1 MFRPGRSVM
10 QSINANEIIDH
21 ARLKAIHWRVIL
33 LSALIIIFDGYDLVI
48 YGVALPKL
56 MKEWQIDTITAGFL
70 GSVAL
75 FGMMFG
81 AIIFGSL
88 SDKLESYGF
97 SRKKLIAL
105 CIFLFSGFTLL
116 CGYATNPQ
124 SFGIFRFLAG
134 LGLGGVMPN
143 VIALMTEYAPKKLRA
158 TLVSLMFSGYAV
170 GGMCSAL
177 LGMWLV
183 PQFGWKI
190 MFIIGGLPLLLLPV
204 IWYLLPESIDY
215 LVRRKKTEQAFQIL
229 KQIDSSITY
238 NNQTQ
243 ISLHH
248 ENQAV
253 SKSPVKDLFAEN
265 RGLVTLL
272 FWTSVFMA
280 LILVYALG
288 NWLPKLMVEAG
299 YDLSTSLVFLFALNI
314 GGMLGAIFGGYL
326 ADRFNLAKV
335 LCTLFA
341 SGAIALFL
349 LSYSLPTFVLYI
361 CIAVAGAAS
370 IGGQIL
376 LLAYMS
382 QFYSSNIRATGLGMA
397 LGVGR
402 LGAILGPILCGW
414 LLSLSLPLTYNF
426 IALAIPCMIAVI
438 SVSMIHYRL
447 KQKKLKPVV
456 VQA

>member
-1 MFRPGRSVM
+1 MPN
-10 QSINANEIIDH
+10 INANEIIDH
-21 ARLKAIHWRVIL
+21 ARLKPIHWRVIL

-56 MKEWQIDTITAGFL
+56 MQEWQIDTITAGFL

-97 SRKKLIAL
+97 SRKKLIVL
-105 CIFLFSGFTLL
+105 CIIFFSGFTLS
-116 CGYATNPQ
+116 CSYATNPQ

-177 LGMWLV
+177 LGIWLV

-190 MFIIGGLPLLLLPV
+190 MFMMGGLPLLLLPL

-215 LVRRKKTEQAFQIL
+215 LVRRKNTEEAFKIL
-229 KQIDSSITY
+229 KQIDNSLTY
-238 NNQTQ
+238 NNQMQ
-243 ISLHH
+243 ISLHN

-265 RGLVTLL
+265 RGSVTLL

-349 LSYSLPTFVLYI
+349 LSYSLPTFILYM

-382 QFYSSNIRATGLGMA
+382 QYYSSNIRATGLGMA

-414 LLSLSLPLTYNF
+414 LLSLSLPLTY
-426 IALAIPCMIAVI
+426 
-438 SVSMIHYRL
+438 
-447 KQKKLKPVV
+447 
-456 VQA
+456 

>member
-1 MFRPGRSVM
+1 MPN
-10 QSINANEIIDH
+10 INANEIIDP
-21 ARLKAIHWRVIL
+21 ARLKPIHWRVSL

-56 MKEWQIDTITAGFL
+56 MQEWQIDTITAGFL

-97 SRKKLIAL
+97 SRKKLIVL
-105 CIFLFSGFTLL
+105 CIIFFSGFTLS
-116 CGYATNPQ
+116 CSYATNPQ

-177 LGMWLV
+177 LGIWLV

-190 MFIIGGLPLLLLPV
+190 MFMMGGLPLLLLPL

-215 LVRRKKTEQAFQIL
+215 LVRRKNTEEAFKIL
-229 KQIDSSITY
+229 KQIDNSLTY
-238 NNQTQ
+238 NNQMQ
-243 ISLHH
+243 ISLHN

-265 RGLVTLL
+265 RGSVTLL

-349 LSYSLPTFVLYI
+349 LSYSLPTFILYM

-382 QFYSSNIRATGLGMA
+382 QYYSSNIRATGLGMA

-438 SVSMIHYRL
+438 SVSMINYYL
-447 KQKKLKPVV
+447 KQKKSQAEI
-456 VQA
+456 VQAQ

>member
-1 MFRPGRSVM
+1 M

>member
-1 MFRPGRSVM
+1 M
-10 QSINANEIIDH
+10 QNINANEVIDH
-21 ARLKAIHWRVIL
+21 AQLKPIHWRVIL

-56 MKEWQIDTITAGFL
+56 MAEWQIDTITAGFL
-70 GSVAL
+70 GSIAL

-97 SRKKLIAL
+97 SRKKLIIL
-105 CIFLFSGFTLL
+105 CICLFSSFTLL
-116 CGYATNPQ
+116 CGYASNPQ
-124 SFGIFRFLAG
+124 SFGVFRFIAG

-143 VIALMTEYAPKKLRA
+143 VIALMTEYAPKRLRA

-177 LGMWLV
+177 LGIWLV

-190 MFIIGGLPLLLLPV
+190 MFILGGLPLLLLPM
-204 IWYLLPESIDY
+204 IWILLPESIDY
-215 LVRRKKTEQAFQIL
+215 LVRRNKTDQAIKIL
-229 KQIDSSITY
+229 KKIDSTVTY
-238 NNQTQ
+238 TAETK
-243 ISLHH
+243 IGLHH
-248 ENQAV
+248 DNQSS
-253 SKSPVKDLFAEN
+253 SKTPVKDLFAEN
-265 RGLVTLL
+265 RGSITLL
-272 FWTSVFMA
+272 FWASVFMA
-280 LILVYALG
+280 LVLVYALG

-299 YDLSTSLVFLFALNI
+299 YDLSTSLVFLLALNI
-314 GGMLGAIFGGYL
+314 GGMLGAIGGGYL

-335 LCTLFA
+335 LCSLFF

-349 LSYSLPTFVLYI
+349 LSYSLPTFILYI
-361 CIAVAGAAS
+361 CIAIAGAAS

-414 LLSLSLPLTYNF
+414 LLSLSLPINYNF

-438 SVSMIHYRL
+438 SVSMIYFRL
-447 KQKKLKPVV
+447 KKTRLESSV

>member
-1 MFRPGRSVM
+1 M
-10 QSINANEIIDH
+10 QNINANEVIDH
-21 ARLKAIHWRVIL
+21 APLKAIHWRVIL

-56 MKEWQIDTITAGFL
+56 IVEWQIDTITAGFL
-70 GSVAL
+70 GSIAL

-97 SRKKLIAL
+97 SRKKLIIL
-105 CIFLFSGFTLL
+105 CICLFSSFTLL
-116 CGYATNPQ
+116 CGYASNPQ
-124 SFGIFRFLAG
+124 SFGIFRFIAG

-183 PQFGWKI
+183 PQYGWKI
-190 MFIIGGLPLLLLPV
+190 MFVLGGLPLLLIPM
-204 IWYLLPESIDY
+204 IWLLLPESIDY
-215 LVRRKKTEQAFQIL
+215 LVRRKKNEKAFQVL
-229 KQIDSSITY
+229 RQIDSSLTY
-238 NNQTQ
+238 NAQTQ

-248 ENQAV
+248 ENQTT
-253 SKSPVKDLFAEN
+253 SKTPVKDLFSEN
-265 RGLVTLL
+265 RGPITLL
-272 FWTSVFMA
+272 FWGSVFMA
-280 LILVYALG
+280 LVLVYALG

-299 YDLSTSLVFLFALNI
+299 YDLSTSLVFLLALNI
-314 GGMLGAIFGGYL
+314 GGMLGAIGGGYL

-335 LCTLFA
+335 LCTLFL

-361 CIAVAGAAS
+361 CIAIAGAAS

-414 LLSLSLPLTYNF
+414 LLSLSLPINYNF
-426 IALAIPCMIAVI
+426 IALSIPCIIAVL
-438 SVSMIHYRL
+438 SVSMIYYRL
-447 KQKKLKPVV
+447 KKKSIKAEI

>member
-1 MFRPGRSVM
+1 M

-265 RGLVTLL
+265 RGPVTLL

-426 IALAIPCMIAVI
+426 IAMAIPCMIAVI

>member
-1 MFRPGRSVM
+1 M
-10 QSINANEIIDH
+10 QNINANEVIDH
-21 ARLKAIHWRVIL
+21 APLKAIHWRVIL

-56 MKEWQIDTITAGFL
+56 MVEWQIDTITAGFL
-70 GSVAL
+70 GSIAL

-97 SRKKLIAL
+97 SRKKLIIL
-105 CIFLFSGFTLL
+105 CICLFSSFTLL
-116 CGYATNPQ
+116 CGYASNPQ
-124 SFGIFRFLAG
+124 SFGIFRFIAG

-183 PQFGWKI
+183 PQYGWKI
-190 MFIIGGLPLLLLPV
+190 MFVLGGLPLLLIPM
-204 IWYLLPESIDY
+204 IWLLLPESIDY
-215 LVRRKKTEQAFQIL
+215 LVRRKKNEKAFQVL
-229 KQIDSSITY
+229 RQIDSSLTY
-238 NNQTQ
+238 NAQTQ

-248 ENQAV
+248 ENQTT
-253 SKSPVKDLFAEN
+253 SKTPVKDLFSEN
-265 RGLVTLL
+265 RGPITLL
-272 FWTSVFMA
+272 FWGSVFMA
-280 LILVYALG
+280 LVLVYALG

-299 YDLSTSLVFLFALNI
+299 YDLSTSLVFLLALNI
-314 GGMLGAIFGGYL
+314 GGMLGAIGGGYL

-335 LCTLFA
+335 LCTLFL

-361 CIAVAGAAS
+361 CIAIAGAAS

-414 LLSLSLPLTYNF
+414 LLSLSLPINYNF
-426 IALAIPCMIAVI
+426 IALSIPCIIAVL
-438 SVSMIHYRL
+438 SVSMIYYRL
-447 KQKKLKPVV
+447 KKKSIKAEI

>member
-1 MFRPGRSVM
+1 M
-10 QSINANEIIDH
+10 QNINANEVIDN
-21 ARLKAIHWRVIL
+21 AQLKAIHWRVIL

-56 MKEWQIDTITAGFL
+56 MVEWQIDAITAGFL
-70 GSVAL
+70 GSIAL

-97 SRKKLIAL
+97 SRKKLIIL
-105 CIFLFSGFTLL
+105 CICLFSSFTFL
-116 CGYATNPQ
+116 CGYASNPQ
-124 SFGIFRFLAG
+124 NFGIFRFLAG

-170 GGMCSAL
+170 GGMFSAL

-190 MFIIGGLPLLLLPV
+190 MFLLGGVPLLLVPM
-204 IWYLLPESIDY
+204 IWLLLPESIDY
-215 LVRRKKTEQAFQIL
+215 LVRRRKTSKAFQIL
-229 KQIDSSITY
+229 KQIESSLTY
-238 NNQTQ
+238 NVQTQ

-248 ENQAV
+248 ENQAT
-253 SKSPVKDLFAEN
+253 SKTPVKDLFAEG
-265 RGLVTLL
+265 RGSITLL
-272 FWTSVFMA
+272 FWGSVFMA
-280 LILVYALG
+280 LVLVYALG

-299 YDLSTSLVFLFALNI
+299 YDLSTSLVFLLALNI
-314 GGMLGAIFGGYL
+314 GGMLGAIGGGYL

-335 LCTLFA
+335 LYSLFF
-341 SGAIALFL
+341 SGAVALFL

-361 CIAVAGAAS
+361 CIGVAGAAS

-414 LLSLSLPLTYNF
+414 LLSLSLPINYNF
-426 IALAIPCMIAVI
+426 IALAIPCIFAVV
-438 SVSMIHYRL
+438 SVFTIHY
-447 KQKKLKPVV
+447 KLKKKSLKAEII
-456 VQA
+456 QA

>member
-1 MFRPGRSVM
+1 M

-21 ARLKAIHWRVIL
+21 AQLKGIHWRVIL

-56 MKEWQIDTITAGFL
+56 MLEWQIDSITAGFL

-97 SRKKLIAL
+97 SRKKLIIL
-105 CIFLFSGFTLL
+105 CICLFSSFTLL

-124 SFGIFRFLAG
+124 SFGIFRFIAG

-143 VIALMTEYAPKKLRA
+143 VIALMTEYAPKKLRS

-190 MFIIGGLPLLLLPV
+190 MFILGGLPLLLIPM
-204 IWYLLPESIDY
+204 IWMLLPESIDY
-215 LVRRKKTEQAFQIL
+215 LVRRNKTEQAIRIL
-229 KQIDSSITY
+229 KKIDSSIIYTEQTKICLHQD
-238 NNQTQ
+238 NQST
-243 ISLHH
+243 S
-248 ENQAV
+248 
-253 SKSPVKDLFAEN
+253 STPVKDLFAEN
-265 RGLVTLL
+265 RGVITLL
-272 FWTSVFMA
+272 FWGSVFMA
-280 LILVYALG
+280 LVLVYALG

-299 YDLSTSLVFLFALNI
+299 YDLSTSLVFLLALNL
-314 GGMLGAIFGGYL
+314 GGMLGAICGGFL

-335 LCTLFA
+335 LCSLFL
-341 SGAIALFL
+341 SGAVALFL
-349 LSYSLPTFVLYI
+349 LSYNLPMIVLYM
-361 CIAVAGAAS
+361 CIAIAGAAS

-414 LLSLSLPLTYNF
+414 LLSLSLPINYNF
-426 IALAIPCMIAVI
+426 IALAIPCIIAVI
-438 SVSMIHYRL
+438 SVSTIHFRL
-447 KQKKLKPVV
+447 KRTKLEAEA
-456 VQA
+456 VQV

>member
-1 MFRPGRSVM
+1 M
-10 QSINANEIIDH
+10 QNINANEVIDH
-21 ARLKAIHWRVIL
+21 AQLKPIHWRVIL

-56 MKEWQIDTITAGFL
+56 MAEWQIDTITAGFL
-70 GSVAL
+70 GSIAL

-97 SRKKLIAL
+97 SRKKLIIL
-105 CIFLFSGFTLL
+105 CICLFSSFTLL
-116 CGYATNPQ
+116 CGYASNPQ
-124 SFGIFRFLAG
+124 SFGIFRFIAG

-143 VIALMTEYAPKKLRA
+143 VIALMTEYAPKRLRA
-158 TLVSLMFSGYAV
+158 TLVSLMFSGYAI

-177 LGMWLV
+177 LGIWLV

-190 MFIIGGLPLLLLPV
+190 MFILGGLPLLLLPM
-204 IWYLLPESIDY
+204 IWILLPESIDY
-215 LVRRKKTEQAFQIL
+215 LVRRNKTDQAIKIL
-229 KQIDSSITY
+229 KQIDSTVTY
-238 NNQTQ
+238 TAETK

-248 ENQAV
+248 DNQSS
-253 SKSPVKDLFAEN
+253 SKTPVKDLFAEN
-265 RGLVTLL
+265 RGSITLL
-272 FWTSVFMA
+272 FWASVFMA
-280 LILVYALG
+280 LVLVYALG

-299 YDLSTSLVFLFALNI
+299 YDLSTSLVFLLALNI
-314 GGMLGAIFGGYL
+314 GGMLGAIVGGYL

-335 LCTLFA
+335 LCSLFF

-349 LSYSLPTFVLYI
+349 LSYSLPTFILYI
-361 CIAVAGAAS
+361 CIAIAGAAS

-397 LGVGR
+397 LGIGR

-414 LLSLSLPLTYNF
+414 LLSLSLPINYNF

-438 SVSMIHYRL
+438 SVSMIYFRL
-447 KQKKLKPVV
+447 KKTRLESSV
-456 VQA
+456 VQV

>member
-1 MFRPGRSVM
+1 M
-10 QSINANEIIDH
+10 QSINANEIIDQ

-243 ISLHH
+243 IILHH

-265 RGLVTLL
+265 RGPVTLL

-447 KQKKLKPVV
+447 KQKKLKAVV

>member
-1 MFRPGRSVM
+1 M
-10 QSINANEIIDH
+10 QSVNANEIIDH
-21 ARLKAIHWRVIL
+21 AQLKSIHWRVIL

-56 MKEWQIDTITAGFL
+56 MAEWQIDTITAGFL
-70 GSVAL
+70 GSIAL

-97 SRKKLIAL
+97 SRKKLIIL
-105 CIFLFSGFTLL
+105 CICLFSSFTLL
-116 CGYATNPQ
+116 CGYASDPQ
-124 SFGIFRFLAG
+124 SFGIFRFIAG

-170 GGMCSAL
+170 GGICSAL
-177 LGMWLV
+177 LGIWLV

-190 MFIIGGLPLLLLPV
+190 MFILGGLPLLLVPM
-204 IWYLLPESIDY
+204 IWLLLPESIDY
-215 LVRRKKTEQAFQIL
+215 LVRRNKNEQAIKIL
-229 KQIDSSITY
+229 RQIDSTVTY
-238 NNQTQ
+238 TAQTK

-248 ENQAV
+248 DNQAS
-253 SKSPVKDLFAEN
+253 SKTPVKDLFAEN
-265 RGLVTLL
+265 RGQITLL
-272 FWTSVFMA
+272 FWGSVFMA
-280 LILVYALG
+280 LVLVYALG

-299 YDLSTSLVFLFALNI
+299 YDLSTSLVFLLALNI
-314 GGMLGAIFGGYL
+314 GGMLGAICGGYL
-326 ADRFNLAKV
+326 ADRFKLAKV
-335 LCTLFA
+335 LCSLFL
-341 SGAIALFL
+341 SGAIALIL
-349 LSYSLPTFVLYI
+349 LSYNLPTVILYF

-414 LLSLSLPLTYNF
+414 LLSLSLPINYNF
-426 IALAIPCMIAVI
+426 IALAIPCMIAVV
-438 SVSMIHYRL
+438 SVSMIHFRL
-447 KQKKLKPVV
+447 KKTRLEAKG
-456 VQA
+456 AHI

>member
-1 MFRPGRSVM
+1 M
-10 QSINANEIIDH
+10 QSVNANEIIDH
-21 ARLKAIHWRVIL
+21 AQLKSIHWRVIL

-56 MKEWQIDTITAGFL
+56 MAEWQIDTITAGFL
-70 GSVAL
+70 GSIAL

-97 SRKKLIAL
+97 SRKKLIIL
-105 CIFLFSGFTLL
+105 CICLFSSFTLL
-116 CGYATNPQ
+116 CGYASDPQ
-124 SFGIFRFLAG
+124 SFGIFRFIAG

-170 GGMCSAL
+170 GGICSAL
-177 LGMWLV
+177 LGIWLV

-190 MFIIGGLPLLLLPV
+190 MFILGGLPLLLVPM
-204 IWYLLPESIDY
+204 IWLLLPESIDY
-215 LVRRKKTEQAFQIL
+215 LVRRNKNEQAIKIL
-229 KQIDSSITY
+229 RQIDSTVTY
-238 NNQTQ
+238 TAQTK

-248 ENQAV
+248 DNQAS
-253 SKSPVKDLFAEN
+253 SKTPVKDLFAEN
-265 RGLVTLL
+265 RGPITLL
-272 FWTSVFMA
+272 FWGSVFMA
-280 LILVYALG
+280 LVLVYALG

-299 YDLSTSLVFLFALNI
+299 YDLSTSLVFLLALNI
-314 GGMLGAIFGGYL
+314 GGMLGAICGGYL
-326 ADRFNLAKV
+326 ADRFKLAKV
-335 LCTLFA
+335 LCSLFL
-341 SGAIALFL
+341 SGAIALIL
-349 LSYSLPTFVLYI
+349 LSYNLPTVILYF

-414 LLSLSLPLTYNF
+414 LLSLSLPINYNF
-426 IALAIPCMIAVI
+426 IALAIPCMIAVV
-438 SVSMIHYRL
+438 SVSMIHFRL
-447 KQKKLKPVV
+447 KKTRLEAKG
-456 VQA
+456 AHI

>member
-1 MFRPGRSVM
+1 M
-10 QSINANEIIDH
+10 QSINANEVMDH
-21 ARLKAIHWRVIL
+21 APLKAIHWRVIL

-56 MKEWQIDTITAGFL
+56 MVEWQIDSITAGFL
-70 GSVAL
+70 GSIAL

-88 SDKLESYGF
+88 SDKLEAYGF
-97 SRKKLIAL
+97 SRKKLIIL
-105 CIFLFSGFTLL
+105 CVCLFSSFTLL
-116 CGYATNPQ
+116 CGYASNPQ
-124 SFGIFRFLAG
+124 SFGIFRFIAG

-183 PQFGWKI
+183 PQYGWKI
-190 MFIIGGLPLLLLPV
+190 MFILGGLPLLLLPM
-204 IWYLLPESIDY
+204 IWLLLPESIDY
-215 LVRRKKTEQAFQIL
+215 LVRRKKTEQAIHIL
-229 KQIDSSITY
+229 KQIDSNITY
-238 NNQTQ
+238 TTQTS
-243 ISLHH
+243 ISLHQA
-248 ENQAV
+248 NQTS
-253 SKSPVKDLFAEN
+253 SKTPVKDLFTEN
-265 RGLVTLL
+265 RGPITLL
-272 FWTSVFMA
+272 FWGSVFMA
-280 LILVYALG
+280 LVLVYALG

-299 YDLSTSLVFLFALNI
+299 YDLSTSLFFLFALNI
-314 GGMLGAIFGGYL
+314 GGMLGAIGGGYL

-335 LCTLFA
+335 LCTLFL

-361 CIAVAGAAS
+361 CIAIAGAAS

-414 LLSLSLPLTYNF
+414 LLSLSLPINYNF
-426 IALAIPCMIAVI
+426 IALSIPCIIAVL
-438 SVSMIHYRL
+438 SVSMIYYCL
-447 KQKKLKPVV
+447 KKKSIKAEI

>member
-1 MFRPGRSVM
+1 MPN
-10 QSINANEIIDH
+10 INANEIIDH
-21 ARLKAIHWRVIL
+21 ARLKPIHWRVIL

-56 MKEWQIDTITAGFL
+56 MQEWQIDTITAGFL

-97 SRKKLIAL
+97 SRKKLIVL
-105 CIFLFSGFTLL
+105 CIIFFSGFTLS
-116 CGYATNPQ
+116 CSYATNPQ

-177 LGMWLV
+177 LGIWLV

-190 MFIIGGLPLLLLPV
+190 MFMMGGLPLLLLPL

-215 LVRRKKTEQAFQIL
+215 LVRRKNTEEAFKIL
-229 KQIDSSITY
+229 KQIDNSLTY
-238 NNQTQ
+238 NNQMQ
-243 ISLHH
+243 ISLHN

-265 RGLVTLL
+265 RGSVTLL

-349 LSYSLPTFVLYI
+349 LSYSLPTFILYM

-382 QFYSSNIRATGLGMA
+382 QYYSSNIRATGLGMA

-426 IALAIPCMIAVI
+426 IALAILCMIAVI
-438 SVSMIHYRL
+438 SVSMINYYL
-447 KQKKLKPVV
+447 KQKKSKAEI
-456 VQA
+456 VQAQ

>member
-1 MFRPGRSVM
+1 M
-10 QSINANEIIDH
+10 QNINANEIIDH
-21 ARLKAIHWRVIL
+21 ARLKPIHWRVIL

-70 GSVAL
+70 GSFAL

-105 CIFLFSGFTLL
+105 CIILFSGFTVL

-177 LGMWLV
+177 LGIWLV

-190 MFIIGGLPLLLLPV
+190 MFIMGGLPLLLLPL

-215 LVRRKKTEQAFQIL
+215 LVRRQKTEQAFKIL

-238 NNQTQ
+238 NTQ
-243 ISLHH
+243 MQINLHH
-248 ENQAV
+248 ENQAA

-265 RGLVTLL
+265 RGPVTLL

-299 YDLSTSLVFLFALNI
+299 YDLSTSLVFLLALNI

-335 LCTLFA
+335 LCSLFA

-438 SVSMIHYRL
+438 SVSMIHYQL
-447 KQKKLKPVV
+447 KQKKLKSVV
-456 VQA
+456 AQA

>member
-1 MFRPGRSVM
+1 M
-10 QSINANEIIDH
+10 QSINANEVMDH
-21 ARLKAIHWRVIL
+21 APLKAIHWRVIL

-56 MKEWQIDTITAGFL
+56 MVEWQIDSITAGFL
-70 GSVAL
+70 GSIAL

-88 SDKLESYGF
+88 SDKLEAYGF
-97 SRKKLIAL
+97 SRKKLIIL
-105 CIFLFSGFTLL
+105 CVCLFSSFTLL
-116 CGYATNPQ
+116 CGYASNPQ
-124 SFGIFRFLAG
+124 SFGIFRFIAG

-183 PQFGWKI
+183 PQYGWKI
-190 MFIIGGLPLLLLPV
+190 MFILGGLPLLLLPM
-204 IWYLLPESIDY
+204 IWLLLPESIDY
-215 LVRRKKTEQAFQIL
+215 LVRRKKNEKAFQVL
-229 KQIDSSITY
+229 RQIDSSLTY
-238 NNQTQ
+238 NAQTQ

-248 ENQAV
+248 ENQTT
-253 SKSPVKDLFAEN
+253 SKTPVKDLFSEN
-265 RGLVTLL
+265 RGPITLL
-272 FWTSVFMA
+272 FWGSVFMA
-280 LILVYALG
+280 LVLVYALG

-299 YDLSTSLVFLFALNI
+299 YDLSTSLVFLLALNI
-314 GGMLGAIFGGYL
+314 GGMLGAIGGGYL

-335 LCTLFA
+335 LCTLFL

-361 CIAVAGAAS
+361 CIAIAGAAS

-414 LLSLSLPLTYNF
+414 LLSLSLPINYNF
-426 IALAIPCMIAVI
+426 IALSIPCIIAVL
-438 SVSMIHYRL
+438 SVSMIYYRL
-447 KQKKLKPVV
+447 KKKSIKAEI

>member
-1 MFRPGRSVM
+1 M
-10 QSINANEIIDH
+10 QKINANEIIDH
-21 ARLKAIHWRVIL
+21 APLKAIHWRVIL

-56 MKEWQIDTITAGFL
+56 MAEWQINSITAGFL
-70 GSVAL
+70 GSIAL

-88 SDKLESYGF
+88 SDKLEGYGF
-97 SRKKLIAL
+97 SRKKLIVL
-105 CIFLFSGFTLL
+105 CICLFSSFTLL

-124 SFGIFRFLAG
+124 NFGIFRFLAG

-143 VIALMTEYAPKKLRA
+143 VIALMTEYTPKKLRA

-190 MFIIGGLPLLLLPV
+190 MFILGGIPLLLVPV
-204 IWYLLPESIDY
+204 IWLLLPESIDY
-215 LVRRKKTEQAFQIL
+215 LVRQKKTEKAAAIL
-229 KQIDSSITY
+229 KQIDDTVTY
-238 NNQTQ
+238 TTQTE
-243 ISLHH
+243 ISLHQN
-248 ENQAV
+248 NQV
-253 SKSPVKDLFAEN
+253 SSKTPVKDLFGED
-265 RGLVTLL
+265 RGPITLL
-272 FWTSVFMA
+272 FWGSVFMA
-280 LILVYALG
+280 LVLVYALG

-299 YDLSTSLVFLFALNI
+299 YDLSTSLVFLLALNI
-314 GGMLGAIFGGYL
+314 GGMLGAICGGFL

-335 LCTLFA
+335 LCCLFL

-349 LSYSLPTFVLYI
+349 LSYSLPMVILYL

-414 LLSLSLPLTYNF
+414 LLSLSLPINYNF
-426 IALAIPCMIAVI
+426 IALAIPCILAVM
-438 SVSMIHYRL
+438 SVSTIHLRL
-447 KQKKLKPVV
+447 KKTKLEAKV

>member
-1 MFRPGRSVM
+1 MPN
-10 QSINANEIIDH
+10 INANEIIDH

-56 MKEWQIDTITAGFL
+56 MQEWQIDTITAGFL

-88 SDKLESYGF
+88 SDKFESYGF
-97 SRKKLIAL
+97 SRKKLIVL
-105 CIFLFSGFTLL
+105 CIIFFSGFTLS
-116 CGYATNPQ
+116 CSYATNPQ

-177 LGMWLV
+177 LGIWLV

-190 MFIIGGLPLLLLPV
+190 MFMIGGLPLLLLPL

-215 LVRRKKTEQAFQIL
+215 LVRRKNTEQAFKIL
-229 KQIDSSITY
+229 KQIDNSLTY
-238 NNQTQ
+238 NNQMQ

-265 RGLVTLL
+265 RGSVTLL

-349 LSYSLPTFVLYI
+349 LSYSLPTFILYM

-382 QFYSSNIRATGLGMA
+382 QYYSSNIRATGLGMA

-438 SVSMIHYRL
+438 SVSITHYYL
-447 KQKKLKPVV
+447 KQKKSKAEI

>member
-1 MFRPGRSVM
+1 M
-10 QSINANEIIDH
+10 QNINANEVIDH
-21 ARLKAIHWRVIL
+21 AQLKAIHWRVIL

-56 MKEWQIDTITAGFL
+56 MVEWQIDTITAGFL
-70 GSVAL
+70 GSIAL

-97 SRKKLIAL
+97 SRKKLIIL
-105 CIFLFSGFTLL
+105 CICLFSSFTFL
-116 CGYATNPQ
+116 CGYASNPQ
-124 SFGIFRFLAG
+124 SFGICRFLAG

-170 GGMCSAL
+170 GGICSAL

-190 MFIIGGLPLLLLPV
+190 MFLLGGVPLLLIPM
-204 IWYLLPESIDY
+204 IWFLLPESIDY
-215 LVRRKKTEQAFQIL
+215 LVRRRKTAKAFQIL
-229 KQIDSSITY
+229 KQIDSRLTY
-238 NNQTQ
+238 NVQTE

-248 ENQAV
+248 ENQV
-253 SKSPVKDLFAEN
+253 TSKTPVKDLFAEG
-265 RGLVTLL
+265 RAPITLL
-272 FWTSVFMA
+272 FWGSVFMA
-280 LILVYALG
+280 LVLVYALG

-299 YDLSTSLVFLFALNI
+299 YDLSTSLVFLLALNI
-314 GGMLGAIFGGYL
+314 GGMLGAIGGGYL

-335 LCTLFA
+335 LCTLFL

-361 CIAVAGAAS
+361 CIAIAGAAS

-414 LLSLSLPLTYNF
+414 LLSLSLPINYNF
-426 IALAIPCMIAVI
+426 IALSIPCIIAVI
-438 SVSMIHYRL
+438 SVSMIYY
-447 KQKKLKPVV
+447 KLKNKSLKADT

>member
-1 MFRPGRSVM
+1 M
-10 QSINANEIIDH
+10 QKINANEIIDH

-56 MKEWQIDTITAGFL
+56 MAEWQIDSITAGFL
-70 GSVAL
+70 GSIAL

-88 SDKLESYGF
+88 SDKLEGYGF
-97 SRKKLIAL
+97 SRKKLIIL
-105 CIFLFSGFTLL
+105 CICLFSSFTLL

-124 SFGIFRFLAG
+124 NFGIFRFLAG

-183 PQFGWKI
+183 PQYGWKI
-190 MFIIGGLPLLLLPV
+190 MFILGGIPLLLVPA
-204 IWYLLPESIDY
+204 IWLLLPESIDY
-215 LVRRKKTEQAFQIL
+215 LVRQKKTEKAASIL
-229 KQIDSSITY
+229 KQIDDSVSYNSQTEISLHQ
-238 NNQTQ
+238 NNQTTSQ
-243 ISLHH
+243 T
-248 ENQAV
+248 
-253 SKSPVKDLFAEN
+253 PVKDLFSEN
-265 RGLVTLL
+265 RGPITLL
-272 FWTSVFMA
+272 FWGSVFMA
-280 LILVYALG
+280 LVLVYALG

-299 YDLSTSLVFLFALNI
+299 YDLSTSLVFLLALNI
-314 GGMLGAIFGGYL
+314 GGMLGAICGGFL

-335 LCTLFA
+335 LCTLFL
-341 SGAIALFL
+341 SGAVSLFL
-349 LSYSLPTFVLYI
+349 LSYSLPMVILYL

-414 LLSLSLPLTYNF
+414 LLSLSLPINYNF
-426 IALAIPCMIAVI
+426 IALAIPCIIAVM
-438 SVSMIHYRL
+438 SVTTIHL
-447 KQKKLKPVV
+447 KLKKTRLEAKAVE
-456 VQA
+456 A

>member
-1 MFRPGRSVM
+1 M
-10 QSINANEIIDH
+10 QNINANEVIDH
-21 ARLKAIHWRVIL
+21 APLKAIHWRVIL

-56 MKEWQIDTITAGFL
+56 MVEWQIDTITAGFL
-70 GSVAL
+70 GSIAL

-97 SRKKLIAL
+97 SRKKLIIL
-105 CIFLFSGFTLL
+105 CICLFSSFTLL
-116 CGYATNPQ
+116 CGYASNPQ
-124 SFGIFRFLAG
+124 SFGIFRFIAG

-158 TLVSLMFSGYAV
+158 TLVSLLFSGYAV

-183 PQFGWKI
+183 PQYGWKI
-190 MFIIGGLPLLLLPV
+190 MFVLGGLPLLLIPM
-204 IWYLLPESIDY
+204 IWLLLPESIDY
-215 LVRRKKTEQAFQIL
+215 LVRRKKNEKAFQVL
-229 KQIDSSITY
+229 RQIDSSLTY
-238 NNQTQ
+238 NAQTQ

-248 ENQAV
+248 ENQTT
-253 SKSPVKDLFAEN
+253 SKTPVKDLFSEN
-265 RGLVTLL
+265 RGPITLL
-272 FWTSVFMA
+272 FWGSVFMA
-280 LILVYALG
+280 LVLVYALG

-299 YDLSTSLVFLFALNI
+299 YDLSTSLVFLLALNI
-314 GGMLGAIFGGYL
+314 GGMLGAIGGGYL

-335 LCTLFA
+335 LCTLFL

-361 CIAVAGAAS
+361 CIAIAGAAS

-414 LLSLSLPLTYNF
+414 LLSLSLPINYNF
-426 IALAIPCMIAVI
+426 IALSIPCIIAVL
-438 SVSMIHYRL
+438 SVSMIYYRL
-447 KQKKLKPVV
+447 KKKSIKAEI